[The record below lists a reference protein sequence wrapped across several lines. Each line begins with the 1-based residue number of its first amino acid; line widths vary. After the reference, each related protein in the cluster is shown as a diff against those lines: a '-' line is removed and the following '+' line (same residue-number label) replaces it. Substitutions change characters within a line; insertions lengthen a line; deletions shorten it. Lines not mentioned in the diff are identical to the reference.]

1 MATEDATAAAAIA
14 AAEALVIMDDEEDD
28 DMADLFS
35 FGSGEASGAGNDAL
49 DDDSLHPAPYRRT
62 DSGDSFLDLL
72 QDAPELL
79 SSGGGVEG
87 SSSASH
93 DAETTD
99 LLAWLDEES
108 PTLVEKEPEEEA
120 PKEEEAPSKAS
131 PVITETVVVL
141 PPVFT
146 TLTAALAS
154 PQATVG
160 QIRTLA
166 EAEASATETEPG
178 LSALQRP
185 DVYCRLLTGKWL
197 AEAHTQSSLVDSF
210 VAWQTAPDRE
220 VVPEDASLDVL
231 AARITKSL
239 AETYATHRD
248 KEACRQDLRDVWQFY
263 ARGGSNASDRDVLLP
278 PVTATL
284 LGFGIPTAVVSLLLS
299 RVVPQHIP
307 LLALQ
312 ATERWEAATG
322 LHQHL
327 YWLACYHLPLLVF
340 HLDRYCPGW
349 CGPRI
354 SATTAEQEAP
364 TVQARHLAS
373 RGCLPSSWLLSL
385 LSGDEESSL
394 PPAWMGPVW
403 DWILTAE
410 MSRSVPF
417 FLALAVLER
426 AADDLMLL
434 TGETLRRGLVEAFV
448 LDDQADR
455 DWLATWWPAA
465 QALRSATPAS
475 VLEQLDKAEDEA
487 VQQTLI
493 RRQERVEAE
502 ATAKLAAQAAAYQE
516 AQELRAE
523 QARKRL
529 TRARLVAFYR
539 KHAPDKEGNIDTILE
554 TYANKLEILEA
565 KLFKKYGESFNP
577 SIPTR
582 KASATTRKVVGSE
595 EVVPVK
601 HIEAL
606 AASKTD
612 QVSVLVKASEV
623 LPVICW
629 SKEAAT
635 MRGANR
641 RSRRPHA
648 PAGLPLRFFLVDSRS
663 EEAAEDQGRFPTS
676 VSLGPEAMLDPDRL
690 QKNEERFE
698 SLRGAIHIVVMGEGF
713 SAIPKLYDQKLSPKL
728 KEAMTQDDS
737 RTNICALFF
746 VKKGFPFVS
755 ILDGGFAA
763 AHSWLV
769 REGPSHHL
777 ETSSVLLDYDAERS
791 LFGQMEKLHGAS
803 TTEKAQRAMAGLM
816 EKSLVAMTI
825 QARQFERLANDM
837 EQNAGR
843 FGGFFGANRAKAPA
857 SKTTKT
863 DDSKDSKGPRFVN
876 PFANKANTEGAGAT
890 TEAEKTQSG
899 GSRFGNMFARGK
911 SFDEDEGT
919 HSKPP
924 AVAAADEAATPALT
938 VPFRNPFGRR
948 QAEDEEE
955 KAVPPPPTA
964 TSPESTDDT
973 TDTAT
978 TATAGAAARPAMA
991 NPFKGFGAALS
1002 NTMNRTTEVTEAG
1015 ATTPV
1020 AAAPTSA
1027 KATAD
1032 EGEKRNVFKGFGA
1045 AFGSAAKSSDDN
1057 KSAAGA
1063 AAGVSNVLKR
1073 NPFRGFGGAKKGE
1086 EKKGGGF
1093 GGGLGAL
1100 RVNMGLKP
1108 KDQDGA
1114 TTEESVSFG

>member
-1 MATEDATAAAAIA
+1 
-14 AAEALVIMDDEEDD
+14 MDDDD

-35 FGSGEASGAGNDAL
+35 FGSGDHSGAV
-49 DDDSLHPAPYRRT
+49 DDSLDSANTLLQQPAPYRRA

-79 SSGGGVEG
+79 SSGGPHEG
-87 SSSASH
+87 GGSH
-93 DAETTD
+93 DAETQD
-99 LLAWLDEES
+99 LLAWLDEET
-108 PTLVEKEPEEEA
+108 PTLVEKESEEEEEA
-120 PKEEEAPSKAS
+120 APKDEAPPTAPP
-131 PVITETVVVL
+131 PVIAETVVVL

-146 TLTAALAS
+146 TLTAALES

-166 EAEASATETEPG
+166 AAEARTSETEAG

-185 DVYCRLLTGKWL
+185 NVYCRLLTGKSL

-220 VVPEDASLDVL
+220 VIEEDATLETL
-231 AARITKSL
+231 ATRIATAL
-239 AETYATHRD
+239 VETYATHRD
-248 KEACRQDLRDVWQFY
+248 KEACRQDLRDVWQYY
-263 ARGGSNASDRDVLLP
+263 ARGSTGRDVLLP
-278 PVTATL
+278 PVAATL
-284 LGFGIPTAVVSLLLS
+284 LGFRIPTSVVSLLLS
-299 RVVPQHIP
+299 QVVPHHMP

-354 SATTAEQEAP
+354 PATTPSTEEQAP
-364 TVQARHLAS
+364 TVQARHIRA

-410 MSRSVPF
+410 TSRSVPF

-426 AADDLMLL
+426 ASDGLMLL
-434 TGETLRRGLVEAFV
+434 MGETLRQGLVQAFV

-455 DWLATWWPAA
+455 DWLAAWWPAA

-523 QARKRL
+523 KARKRL

-554 TYANKLEILEA
+554 TYAEKLEILDA

-577 SIPTR
+577 SIPTKR
-582 KASATTRKVVGSE
+582 ASATTRKVTGVE
-595 EVVPVK
+595 QVAPAK
-601 HIEAL
+601 HIDGL

-629 SKEAAT
+629 SKEAAS

-648 PAGLPLRFFLVDSRS
+648 PSGLPLRFFLVDSRS

-769 REGPSHHL
+769 REGPNHHL
-777 ETSSVLLDYDAERS
+777 ETSSVLMDYDAERS

-837 EQNAGR
+837 EQNTGR
-843 FGGFFGANRAKAPA
+843 FGGFFGANRAKAQTNTA
-857 SKTTKT
+857 AKA
-863 DDSKDSKGPRFVN
+863 DDSKDNKGPRFVN
-876 PFANKANTEGAGAT
+876 PFANKSNSEGVGAT
-890 TEAEKTQSG
+890 TEVEKTQPV

-924 AVAAADEAATPALT
+924 AVAAGDGAATPALA

-948 QAEDEEE
+948 QADDEEE
-955 KAVPPPPTA
+955 KAVPPPPNASNQESPGETTETTTA
-964 TSPESTDDT
+964 
-973 TDTAT
+973 
-978 TATAGAAARPAMA
+978 ATAGYPTRPVMA
-991 NPFKGFGAALS
+991 NPFKGFGAALN
-1002 NTMNRTTEVTEAG
+1002 NTMNRTAEATEAG
-1015 ATTPV
+1015 ATAPA
-1020 AAAPTSA
+1020 AAAPAST
-1027 KATAD
+1027 KPTGD
-1032 EGEKRNVFKGFGA
+1032 DGEKRNVFKGFGA
-1045 AFGSAAKSSDDN
+1045 AFGNATKSGDES

-1063 AAGVSNVLKR
+1063 AVGVSNVLKR
-1073 NPFRGFGGAKKGE
+1073 NPFRGFGGAKKIE

-1100 RVNMGLKP
+1100 RVNMGRKP
-1108 KDQDGA
+1108 KDQDDA
-1114 TTEESVSFG
+1114 TEESVSFG